1 MVATTSTISRAFSF
15 TCMFKLCR
23 PLFALS
29 TRTHMESPRV
39 NSALRS
45 PARET
50 HIGDTDDGFI
60 TLQEWQGW
68 GAVSP
73 LPALVQQIVED
84 LKALEKNFDA
94 PMSFGGNGGRLQG
107 DFKILEDKKH
117 RATYQ
122 TLGESEKKL
131 QFFTARQI
139 ACRLLG
145 SQGYLC
151 QKCWIAMEDCMC
163 SKVKHCSLWYGVRFW
178 LYMHPKDFL
187 RQNNTGK
194 LLWQVLGVQAATLC
208 LYGVAEDEEIMWSA
222 FKRAGKSK
230 VWCLYPNKNAIKMSV
245 QDTLG
250 YGSSE
255 DLEYTPMMT
264 DGDNTLNFV
273 LIDGTWSNSAA
284 MFNRLKEKA
293 KTVWDEEGIPCI
305 SLTMGASAMH
315 KLRPQPSWDRTCTAA
330 AAIGL
335 LSELQLLPKFSS
347 CGLDEAVEAIEDA
360 LAVLLEALT
369 TRRLRMGRSVT
380 RKARHNLN
388 LW

>member
-178 LYMHPKDFL
+178 LYMHPK
-187 RQNNTGK
+187 NNTGK

-222 FKRAGKSK
+222 FKRAGGNTD
-230 VWCLYPNKNAIKMSV
+230 V
-245 QDTLG
+245 
-250 YGSSE
+250 GS
-255 DLEYTPMMT
+255 TAQT

>member
-178 LYMHPKDFL
+178 LYMHPK
-187 RQNNTGK
+187 NNTGK

-255 DLEYTPMMT
+255 DLEYTPMM
-264 DGDNTLNFV
+264 
-273 LIDGTWSNSAA
+273 
-284 MFNRLKEKA
+284 
-293 KTVWDEEGIPCI
+293 
-305 SLTMGASAMH
+305 
-315 KLRPQPSWDRTCTAA
+315 
-330 AAIGL
+330 
-335 LSELQLLPKFSS
+335 
-347 CGLDEAVEAIEDA
+347 AVTQM
-360 LAVLLEALT
+360 LVLLH
-369 TRRLRMGRSVT
+369 RLMEIT
-380 RKARHNLN
+380 L
-388 LW
+388 